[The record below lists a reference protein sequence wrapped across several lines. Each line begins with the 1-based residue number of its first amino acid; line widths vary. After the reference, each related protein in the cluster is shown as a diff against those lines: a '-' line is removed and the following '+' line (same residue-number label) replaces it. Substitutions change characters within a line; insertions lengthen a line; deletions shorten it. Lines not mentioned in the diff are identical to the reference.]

1 MRARAMTIVCAA
13 MLAGGTYA
21 AQAQM
26 VDVPIYSNGILG
38 QQALRNTYD
47 NYNRANGI
55 DPDKNDKAKPSEA
68 CSADALPAADR
79 RRMERE
85 YMRRARADGK
95 ASADAWVREQGRRF
109 HLKLVADGICP
120 QIEGS
125 GKKVAD
131 NRRAAGKELRT
142 KDGRICT
149 RTRLENRPI
158 ANVGGGAMTMG
169 MVPVCAD

>member
-1 MRARAMTIVCAA
+1 MQVRAMSILCAA
-13 MLAGGTYA
+13 MVVGSVSAE
-21 AQAQM
+21 AQM

-55 DPDKNDKAKPSEA
+55 DPDKKGRVKPSGA

-79 RRMERE
+79 RRMEQE

-109 HLKLVADGICP
+109 HLKLVADGVCP
-120 QIEGS
+120 PPEKS
-125 GKKVAD
+125 GKKLVNKRSAS
-131 NRRAAGKELRT
+131 GKELRT